1 MSVKSDEKATSVSGG
16 KPGALENRHDLTGE
30 ASCLGGGTP
39 PRRLNLTP
47 G

>member
-1 MSVKSDEKATSVSGG
+1 MSVKSDEKATSVSEGE
-16 KPGALENRHDLTGE
+16 PGALENRHDLTGE
-30 ASCLGGGTP
+30 ASCLGGTP